1 MSAGAIATLNTA
13 MEQNLDYG
21 VIGNCR
27 SAALVSSTGSIDWC
41 CLPDFDS
48 PSVFAR
54 LLDAEHGGFFDV
66 QVEGEYRVSQS
77 YLGRTN
83 ILATRFE
90 GETDGFELIDFMP
103 RYKAEGGNY
112 HCPPE
117 LIRCVR
123 YLYGQPRVRFRYQPR
138 LNYARGRTASVL
150 AENYLK
156 SSTTAGQYES
166 LYLYSSLSLAAL
178 QAGEPVSL
186 QEDAFFLISYNQKL
200 LSLSVERVL
209 LELERTRVYWMDWVE
224 RTVHYAAY
232 TEQILRSAL
241 TLKLLTYHQTG
252 AILAAVT
259 TSLPETVGGVR
270 NWDYRYCWIRDASMI
285 LSTLSMLGHFN
296 AARRF
301 LQFIIGV
308 IPYKDE
314 RIQIM
319 YGIHGEKRLA
329 EEELPWLAGY
339 AGSRPVRIG
348 NAAYL
353 QKQNDIY
360 GVLLDLIWRY
370 FRLFRHTLSNGEEL
384 WAIVRS
390 LTRTVRN
397 DWRRPDKGIWEFRS
411 QRRQFTFSKVLC
423 WVALDRAIRIAQL
436 LGKGEYV
443 LQWSPVREAIR
454 TDILEHGWNAEVG
467 AFTQYYGS
475 SDLDAANLLM
485 QDYGFLKARD
495 PRYVQT
501 VLKTR
506 EQLCQDGLTYRYRNA
521 DDFGKPTTAFTV
533 CTFWMIKSL
542 YLVGRRREAIRMF
555 ERVLGY
561 ANHLGLFSE
570 GIDFGTK
577 RLLGNFPQGY
587 SHLALI
593 DTAVTLSGG
602 KVDAEGR
609 VLAALLASEAGLSP

>member
-1 MSAGAIATLNTA
+1 MQ
-13 MEQNLDYG
+13 ENLDYG

-27 SAALVSSTGSIDWC
+27 SAALISSTGSIDWC

-54 LLDAEHGGFFDV
+54 LLDAERGGFFDV
-66 QVEGEYRVSQS
+66 QLQGEYRISQS

-83 ILATRFE
+83 ILTTRFE
-90 GETDGFELIDFMP
+90 GEIDGFELIDFMP
-103 RYKAEGGNY
+103 RYKTDAGYY
-112 HCPPE
+112 HNPPE
-117 LIRCVR
+117 IIRYVR
-123 YLYGQPRVRFRYQPR
+123 YLYGEPRVLFRYQPQ
-138 LNYARGRTASVL
+138 LNYAHGRTTSNL

-156 SSTTAGQYES
+156 SSTASGQYES
-166 LYLYSSLSLAAL
+166 LYLYSSLSLPAL
-178 QAGEPVSL
+178 QAGEAL
-186 QEDAFFLISYNQKL
+186 TIKGDAFFLISYNQKL
-200 LSLSVERVL
+200 LSLSLERLL

-224 RTVHYAAY
+224 RTVQFAAY
-232 TEQILRSAL
+232 NEQILRSAL
-241 TLKLLTYHQTG
+241 TLKLLTYHKTG

-259 TSLPETVGGVR
+259 TSLPETIGAVR
-270 NWDYRYCWIRDASMI
+270 NWDYRYCWIRDASMT
-285 LSTLSMLGHFN
+285 LSTLSVLGHYN

-301 LQFIIGV
+301 LHFIIGV

-329 EEELPWLAGY
+329 EAELPWLAGY

-370 FRLFRHTLSNGEEL
+370 FRLFRHTLANGEEL
-384 WAIVRS
+384 WTIVRS

-397 DWRRPDKGIWEFRS
+397 NWRRPDKGIWEFRS
-411 QRRQFTFSKVLC
+411 QRRHFTFSKVLC

-436 LGKGEYV
+436 LHKSDYV
-443 LQWSPVREAIR
+443 RLWSPVREAIR
-454 TDILEHGWNAEVG
+454 EDVLEHGWNEEVG
-467 AFTQYYGS
+467 AFTQSYES
-475 SDLDAANLLM
+475 KDLDAANLLM
-485 QDYGFLKARD
+485 QDYGFIKARD

-501 VLKTR
+501 VLKIR
-506 EQLCQDGLTYRYRNA
+506 EQLSQDGLTYRYRNA
-521 DDFGKPTTAFTV
+521 DDFGRPTTAFTV
-533 CTFWMIKSL
+533 STFWMIKSL
-542 YLVGRRREAIRMF
+542 YLIGRRREAIDMF
-555 ERVLGY
+555 EKVLGY

-570 GIDFGTK
+570 GIDFQTK

-593 DTAVTLSGG
+593 DTAITLSGR
-602 KVDAEGR
+602 KIAAESR
-609 VLAALLASEAGLSP
+609 VVGALLASESGGF